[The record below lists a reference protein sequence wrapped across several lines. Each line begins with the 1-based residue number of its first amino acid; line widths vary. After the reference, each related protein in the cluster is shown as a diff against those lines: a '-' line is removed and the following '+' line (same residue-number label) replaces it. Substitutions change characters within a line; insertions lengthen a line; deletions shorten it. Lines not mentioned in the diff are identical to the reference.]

1 MVTYIYFVKCPN
13 CEDEHFDFFDEAKE
27 FALGCLSQKPII
39 TQTEVCRNDFGECTD
54 SADLGT
60 VWSWEDMMGD
70 SESGYTEAEPTK
82 SIFTKDDLKRMA
94 DGEDPEFDNIDNS
107 VDCEDCGESE
117 TSEVSPVERKPI
129 PEGMTIEQLVEEM
142 EENEDTVECVLC
154 QDLFDKSTCRK
165 ELNLGWLCKRCAD
178 DLVARG
184 EGPVFKE
191 DNYWDF
197 LDEAAVSDGANAG
210 KRVRLV
216 YNNSK
221 YHNDGEPYQLFDL
234 KKLFKSSDIREL
246 DTASINLIA
255 KFDNSCK
262 IIQETDKAY
271 LVTVP
276 CYYRNQQDRSKFEE
290 RPKYIRCWV
299 PKTQTEFINESIS
312 EDPADVETLHDLGNT
327 YDGGYPAEDNL
338 TEAEELAKKPFD
350 RWEKVELYYPEIGDG
365 YEYITDKDE
374 ITDALVDIVTDEDV
388 KQLSNG
394 RWQTVDEITDYDSEH
409 YYKDK
414 AAYPVHEWTAFL
426 ENNYDDLF
434 EKYEDEVYAALRKWA
449 KEKYEKDREN
459 IDADNYWLNYADHLY
474 HSRKDAEFD

>member
-1 MVTYIYFVKCPN
+1 M
-13 CEDEHFDFFDEAKE
+13 KE
-27 FALGCLSQKPII
+27 SC
-39 TQTEVCRNDFGECTD
+39 
-54 SADLGT
+54 
-60 VWSWEDMMGD
+60 
-70 SESGYTEAEPTK
+70 
-82 SIFTKDDLKRMA
+82 
-94 DGEDPEFDNIDNS
+94 
-107 VDCEDCGESE
+107 
-117 TSEVSPVERKPI
+117 ERKPI

-142 EENEDTVECVLC
+142 EENEDTVECTWC
-154 QDLFDKSTCRK
+154 NDLFDKSECRK
-165 ELNLGWLCKRCAD
+165 EVDLGWLCSRCEA
-178 DLVARG
+178 AIKSRG
-184 EGPVFKE
+184 ETLTFRE
-191 DNYWDF
+191 NNYWDF
-197 LDEAAVSDGANAG
+197 LDEAAAVSDGANAG

-276 CYYRNQQDRSKFEE
+276 CYYRSQQDRSKFEE

-338 TEAEELAKKPFD
+338 TETEELAKKPFD
-350 RWEKVELYYPEIGDG
+350 RWEKVELYYPEIGGG

-374 ITDALVDIVTDEDV
+374 VTDALVDIVTDEDV